1 MTAFVPAEFDPPTE
15 LVTERFVLRPLGP
28 QHNEADFEAWTSSMD
43 HIRATPGWPD
53 GRWPHEMTPAE
64 NLADLE
70 RHQRDFEQRK
80 GFTFTVLDP
89 ASGGVI
95 GCVYIYPS
103 TQPEHDADVR
113 SWVRAS
119 HAELDRPL
127 RSAVADWLAREW
139 PFQRV
144 DMPGLA

>member
-1 MTAFVPAEFDPPTE
+1 VTAFVPAGFDPPTA
-15 LVTERFVLRPLGP
+15 LVTDRFVLRPLGP
-28 QHNEADFEAWTSSMD
+28 QHNDADFEAWTSSVD
-43 HIRATPGWPD
+43 HIRATPGFVDGSWP
-53 GRWPHEMTPAE
+53 REMTPAE

-70 RHQRDFEQRK
+70 RHERDFGRRQ

-103 TQPEHDADVR
+103 TRSDRDADAR

-119 HAELDRPL
+119 HAELDGPL
-127 RSAVADWLAREW
+127 RRAVADWLADEW
-139 PFQRV
+139 PFQHV
-144 DMPGLA
+144 DVPGLA